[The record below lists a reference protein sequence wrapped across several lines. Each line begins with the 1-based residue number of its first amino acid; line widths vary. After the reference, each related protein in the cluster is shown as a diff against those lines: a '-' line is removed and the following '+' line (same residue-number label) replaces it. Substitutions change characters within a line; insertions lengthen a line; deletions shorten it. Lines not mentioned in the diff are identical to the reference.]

1 MQTEKRRKEGWS
13 ATAGHKAEELS
24 LVEAPAQG
32 TSSGLASAL

>member
-24 LVEAPAQG
+24 LVEASAQG